1 MSDTKATPAQVRA
14 FFDENSNRAPVGAKE
29 LIALKKDAETGEP
42 IPDYDQIAYGI
53 GDGSL
58 TY

>member
-1 MSDTKATPAQVRA
+1 MDARPKASPAQVRE
-14 FFDENSNRAPVGAKE
+14 FFEADGARKVETKE
-29 LIALKKDAETGEP
+29 LLRLKKSANGEP
-42 IPDYDQIAYGI
+42 LPDYDQIAYGI